1 MSSFAIDKKKFVADC
16 ILEYK
21 QGDEYDISLVFN
33 EFFNEFYESEDVPE
47 TLYDE
52 LYLLVEKELVNYH
65 ESDAETDNENYY
77 LKNFHYI

>member
-1 MSSFAIDKKKFVADC
+1 MSSFTIDKKKFVADC

-52 LYLLVEKELVNYH
+52 LYLLVEKELVDDH
-65 ESDAETDNENYY
+65 ESDAETDNEN
-77 LKNFHYI
+77 